1 MGILQE
7 KAGSPTKTASPNAAV
22 TSLINHLSETL
33 WKLQEEDGH
42 WHFALDDNVTMS
54 AEFIL
59 FHRWIDLHDDVLIQK
74 LAHGIRNRQ
83 KEDGSWDL
91 FYGGPGNLSATI
103 ESYLALLVSGAS
115 KSDPALERARRF
127 ILKNGG
133 IAKSRVF
140 TKIWLSLF
148 GLYPWSGVPMIP
160 PEIMLAP
167 RQIPFNLYEFSYW
180 SRVTIVPLT
189 ILFHLQRSQKLTFDV
204 DELYLHP
211 SDKHQAEIV
220 PPAPIDESWIVPN
233 TRWDLPFVKWE
244 NIFVALNRGV
254 SLYESKV
261 PVKPLR
267 RFAVQRAREWILSHQ
282 EESGDWGG
290 IQPPML
296 NNIMALYALGM
307 PLENPVIQKGLAA
320 LKRFTRGVSKS
331 IRPHAHEHKDEA
343 HLQSCVSPL
352 WDTVLSA
359 LALLESGTPPQ
370 DERLQRAKEWIWNQR
385 IRRRSDWGRKALIKP
400 GVQTAAWCF
409 QYHNSHYP
417 DLDDTALATLVLY
430 KLGMTK
436 KELQP
441 ALHWIFAMQGSDGGF
456 GTFDRDSNQIILNRI
471 PFADLKSLI
480 DPSNP
485 DVTGHVLE
493 TLGEM
498 GFTPESASVKRAIR
512 YLKLTQ
518 RPDGSWFGRWGVNLL
533 YGTSAALIGMRKV
546 GEDLQSSTIQRGL
559 RFLLSKQ
566 NTDGGWGESCDS
578 YSMNLENQTAPSTPS
593 QTAWALMAL
602 QSCFSDAKEVEEAL
616 IKGLQFLEARKS
628 NDGLKEEEF
637 TGTGFPQH
645 FYLRYDGYRIYFPL
659 IALGRIRAT
668 ISSFLD

>member
-1 MGILQE
+1 M
-7 KAGSPTKTASPNAAV
+7 
-22 TSLINHLSETL
+22 
-33 WKLQEEDGH
+33 
-42 WHFALDDNVTMS
+42 
-54 AEFIL
+54 
-59 FHRWIDLHDDVLIQK
+59 
-74 LAHGIRNRQ
+74 
-83 KEDGSWDL
+83 
-91 FYGGPGNLSATI
+91 
-103 ESYLALLVSGAS
+103 ALLVAGAS
-115 KSDPALERARRF
+115 KDDPALEKARSF

-140 TKIWLSLF
+140 TKIWLALF

-189 ILFHLQRSQKLTFDV
+189 ILFHLQRSQSLTFDV

-211 SDKHQAEIV
+211 SDKQKAEIV

-233 TRWDLPFVKWE
+233 TRWNLPFVNWE
-244 NIFVALNRGV
+244 QIFVAINRGV
-254 SLYESKV
+254 SIYESKV

-267 RFAVQRAREWILSHQ
+267 QFAVARAKEWILSHQ

-307 PLENPVIQKGLAA
+307 PLENPVIQKGLEA
-320 LKRFTRGVSKS
+320 LKRFTRGASKT
-331 IRPHAHEHKDEA
+331 IRPHAHEKSDEA
-343 HLQSCVSPL
+343 TLQSCVSPV

-359 LALLESGTPPQ
+359 LALIESGVSPE
-370 DERLQRAKEWIWNQR
+370 DSRLKTAKDWIWSQR
-385 IRRRSDWGRKALIKP
+385 IRRRSDWARKANLKS
-400 GVQTAAWCF
+400 GVATAAWCF
-409 QYHNSHYP
+409 QYYNSHYP
-417 DLDDTALATLVLY
+417 DLDDTALATLALH
-430 KLGMTK
+430 KLGMSK

-441 ALHWIFAMQGSDGGF
+441 AIQWILAMQGSDGGF

-493 TLGEM
+493 TLGEL
-498 GFTPESASVKRAIR
+498 GYAYQSKPVKAALR
-512 YLKLTQ
+512 YLRLTQ
-518 RPDGSWFGRWGVNLL
+518 RPDGSWFGRWGVNLI
-533 YGTSAALIGMRKV
+533 YGTSAALVGMRKV
-546 GEDLQSSTIQRGL
+546 GEPLSSPCVERGI
-559 RFLLSKQ
+559 RFLLNRQ
-566 NTDGGWGESCDS
+566 NADGGWGESCDS
-578 YSMNLENQTAPSTPS
+578 YSMNNSAQSSSDVAAPSTPS

-602 QSCFSDAKEVEEAL
+602 QACWEDSPEIMSA
-616 IKGLQFLEARKS
+616 ISRGIQFLNDRKAT
-628 NDGLKEEEF
+628 DGLTESEF

-659 IALGRIRAT
+659 IALGRIRSS
-668 ISSFLD
+668 ISSFSC